1 MYGVAVND
9 SEDKMTQKSKIPK
22 TPKEPNRKSKKSV
35 EIVEPEIIQESIIE
49 PEITPEKQPG
59 KVKQIEAMIVQI
71 LKENP
76 EGMTSK
82 DIIGKCPS
90 EFNIATWQTRIY
102 RLRGQ
107 ELYPTIKGQ
116 NSSKFKD
123 HFLFLIHF
131 IFFS

>member
-102 RLRGQ
+102 RLRAAG
-107 ELYPTIKGQ
+107 TISYDKG
-116 NSSKFKD
+116 SKLFKV
-123 HFLFLIHF
+123 
-131 IFFS
+131 